1 MIRST
6 TFKNFGGFSENYVDC
21 LEDVELNLKCLISNF
36 KNVTLGNAVAYHF
49 ESVTRNENSEKESLF
64 QQDYQTLLNFVNQ
77 NKDRLLPIW
86 QNIFKNV

>member
-1 MIRST
+1 
-6 TFKNFGGFSENYVDC
+6 
-21 LEDVELNLKCLISNF
+21 
-36 KNVTLGNAVAYHF
+36 
-49 ESVTRNENSEKESLF
+49 VTRNENSEKESLF